1 MTRDKT
7 HPLAGDARARRGL
20 THLELVV
27 VLAILVAIGGI
38 LVPLLPNFVHRSNIA
53 SCVVNIP
60 EIDKMVQTYHNLYA
74 AYPDRLDNL
83 VEPTSGDP
91 LSYVALGTVEDYGIC
106 YETHSLT
113 AGEAAAL
120 EESGVTT
127 LMNLIEDP
135 GTDGDWNPT
144 FWPYSDDLTDDP
156 TSTAVAD
163 GTNVLK
169 LTPEGAEL
177 MGLPGSDTSTYVV
190 FGLNVPCTMFR
201 KLAAEPAYHFAD
213 TPAEDPATYY
223 MAFGVVFQV
232 GNADGA
238 LGEAVY
244 RGCLAF
250 HDFGPSTAGMHTREW
265 WGRMKDE
272 RNE

>member
-7 HPLAGDARARRGL
+7 HPLAGDPRARRGL
-20 THLELVV
+20 TLLELVV

-74 AYPDRLDNL
+74 AYPDRMDNL
-83 VEPTSGDP
+83 VDPAGGNP
-91 LSYVALGTVEDYGIC
+91 LSYVALGSAEDYGVC

-113 AGEAAAL
+113 PGEASAL
-120 EESGVTT
+120 EEAGITT
-127 LMNLIEDP
+127 LVNLIEDP

-144 FWPYSDDLTDDP
+144 FWPYSDDLSVQP
-156 TSTAVAD
+156 TTTAVAQSVQ
-163 GTNVLK
+163 VLA
-169 LTPEGAEL
+169 LNDVGEEL
-177 MGLPGSDTSTYVV
+177 MGLPTGGTYAV

-201 KLAAEPAYHFAD
+201 KLAAEPAYHYAD

-232 GNADGA
+232 GNTDGA

-250 HDFGPSTAGMHTREW
+250 HDFGPSTAGMHTKEW

-272 RNE
+272 RQE